1 MSLQTELSGLQAAQ
15 SNIDTIGNNVANVN
29 TVGFKSFSTQ
39 LSDQFSN
46 SLSDAMGGPVPGDGV
61 SLTGLS
67 QLFSEGALQ
76 QTGNPLDV
84 AVNGS
89 GFFQINT
96 SSGIAYTRD
105 GSFQVS
111 NDGYLVTADG
121 SQVMGF
127 TASGSSGAL
136 SPIQINTGSIPAA
149 ATSSLTM
156 NVNLPTSD
164 NAINTSATPFS
175 ISNASSYDESTTTT
189 VYDSLGTGLT
199 LTTYFTR
206 VSGSGSPDNWAT
218 HYELSSPTGSFVASG
233 AGPTLSFNSS
243 GQLTSGSGS
252 TGAITGLSDGAAA
265 LDITLNFKD
274 STLSSSEFGVASID
288 NNGDAG
294 GQFSGIAIQANGEVV
309 GQYTNGSTEVFG
321 TIALANFSNLEG
333 LQPLSQNNWQAT
345 TESGAPSIGTPTNT
359 GFGSL
364 ESGSLEGSNVD
375 LSSQLVDLIVA
386 QQAYQANVEGIQTD
400 QQDVERLLTI
410 Q

>member
-1 MSLQTELSGLQAAQ
+1 MALQTELSGLQAAQ

-67 QLFSEGALQ
+67 QLFTEGALQ

-89 GFFQINT
+89 GFFQVDT
-96 SSGIAYTRD
+96 SSGLAYTRD
-105 GSFQVS
+105 GSFEVS

-121 SQVMGF
+121 SKVMGF
-127 TASGSSGAL
+127 PTSGGSGAL
-136 SPIQINTGSIPAA
+136 SAIQINTGSLPAA
-149 ATSSLTM
+149 ATSAVTL

-175 ISNASSYDESTTTT
+175 IANASSYNESTTTT
-189 VYDSLGTGLT
+189 VYDSLGEGLT

-206 VSGSGSPDNWAT
+206 ASGSGTPDNWQT
-218 HYELSSPTGSFVASG
+218 HYQVTDPSGNFVASG

-252 TGAITGLSDGAAA
+252 TGAISGLADGAAP
-265 LDITLNFKD
+265 LNISLNFAGT
-274 STLSSSEFGVASID
+274 TLSSSDFGVASIT
-288 NNGDAG
+288 NNGNAG
-294 GQFSGIAIQANGEVV
+294 GQFSGIAIQANGQVI
-309 GQYTNGSTEVFG
+309 GQYTNGSTQVFG

-345 TESGAPSIGTPTNT
+345 TESGPPAVGTPSNT
-359 GFGSL
+359 GFGAL
-364 ESGSLEGSNVD
+364 QSGSLEGSNVD

-400 QQDVERLLTI
+400 QQDVQRLLTI

>member
-46 SLSDAMGGPVPGDGV
+46 SLSDAMGGPIPGDGV

-67 QLFSEGALQ
+67 QLFSEGALR

-89 GFFQINT
+89 GFFQVKT

-105 GSFQVS
+105 GSFQIS
-111 NDGYLVTADG
+111 NDGYLVAADG
-121 SQVMGF
+121 SKVQGF
-127 TASGSSGAL
+127 AASGSSGAL
-136 SPIQINTGSIPAA
+136 SSIQIDTGSIPAN
-149 ATSSLTM
+149 ATSALTLG
-156 NVNLPTSD
+156 VNLPTTD
-164 NAINTSATPFS
+164 GAINTVTTPFKTAD
-175 ISNASSYDESTTTT
+175 ASSYNESTTTT
-189 VYDSLGTGLT
+189 VYDSLGQGLT
-199 LTTYFTR
+199 LTSYFTR
-206 VSGSGSPDNWAT
+206 VSGSGAPDNWQT
-218 HYELSSPTGSFVASG
+218 HYQLTDAGGKFVASG

-252 TGAITGLSDGAAA
+252 TGAIGGLADGAASLNIA
-265 LDITLNFKD
+265 LNFKGT
-274 STLSSSEFGVASID
+274 TLSSSAFGVSTID
-288 NNGDAG
+288 DNGFAG
-294 GQFSGIAIQANGEVV
+294 GQFSGIAISPDGQVI
-309 GQYTNGSTEVFG
+309 GQYTNGSTQVFG

-345 TESGAPSIGTPTNT
+345 TESGQPTVGTPTNT
-359 GFGSL
+359 GFGAL
-364 ESGSLEGSNVD
+364 QSGSLEGSNVD
-375 LSSQLVDLIVA
+375 LSSQLVNLIVA
-386 QQAYQANVEGIQTD
+386 QQAYQANVQGIQVD
-400 QQDVERLLTI
+400 QQDVQRLLTI

>member
-127 TASGSSGAL
+127 ATSGSSGAL
-136 SPIQINTGSIPAA
+136 SPIQINTGSIAAA

-206 VSGSGSPDNWAT
+206 VSGSASPDDWAT
-218 HYELSSPTGSFVASG
+218 HYELSSPTGGFVASG

-252 TGAITGLSDGAAA
+252 TGTITGLSDGAAA

-274 STLSSSEFGVASID
+274 STLSSSGFGVASID
-288 NNGDAG
+288 NNGNAG
-294 GQFSGIAIQANGEVV
+294 GQFSGIALQANGEVV

-345 TESGAPSIGTPTNT
+345 TESGSPSIGTPTNT
-359 GFGSL
+359 GFGAL

-400 QQDVERLLTI
+400 QQDVQRLLTI

>member
-89 GFFQINT
+89 GFYQVLT

-105 GSFQVS
+105 GSFQIS
-111 NDGYLVTADG
+111 NNGFLVAADG
-121 SQVMGF
+121 SKVQGF
-127 TASGSSGAL
+127 PTSGSSGAL
-136 SPIQINTGSIPAA
+136 SSIQIDTGSVPAA
-149 ATSSLTM
+149 ATSALTF
-156 NVNLPTSD
+156 NVNLPTAD
-164 NAINTSATPFS
+164 NAINTVTTPFS
-175 ISNASSYDESTTTT
+175 LANANSYNESTTTT
-189 VYDSLGTGLT
+189 VYDSLGEGLT
-199 LTTYFTR
+199 ITSYFTR
-206 VSGSGSPDNWAT
+206 VSGSGTPDKWAT
-218 HYELSSPTGSFVASG
+218 HYQVTDPTGKFVASG

-243 GQLTSGSGS
+243 GQLTAGSGS
-252 TGAITGLSDGAAA
+252 IGPIGGLTDGAAA
-265 LDITLNFKD
+265 LNITLNFKGT
-274 STLSSSEFGVASID
+274 TLSSSGFGVASIT
-288 NNGDAG
+288 NNGNSG
-294 GQFSGIAIQANGEVV
+294 GQFSGIAIQADGQVI

-345 TESGAPSIGTPTNT
+345 TESGPPSVGTPTNT
-359 GFGSL
+359 GFGAL

-400 QQDVERLLTI
+400 QQDVQRLLTI

>member
-67 QLFSEGALQ
+67 QLFTEGALQ

-89 GFFQINT
+89 GFFQVDT
-96 SSGIAYTRD
+96 SSGVAYTRD
-105 GSFQVS
+105 GSFQIS

-121 SQVMGF
+121 SNVMGF
-127 TASGSSGAL
+127 PTSGGSGAL
-136 SPIQINTGSIPAA
+136 SAIQINTGSIPAT
-149 ATSSLTM
+149 ATSSLAVDV
-156 NVNLPTSD
+156 NVPTSD
-164 NAINTSATPFS
+164 NAIDTSGSPFS
-175 ISNASSYDESTTTT
+175 VTNPNSYNESTTTT
-189 VYDSLGTGLT
+189 VYDSLGEGLT

-206 VSGSGSPDNWAT
+206 VSGSGTPDNWQT
-218 HYELSSPTGSFVASG
+218 NYQVTDPSGNFVASG
-233 AGPTLSFNSS
+233 AGPTLTFNSS
-243 GQLTSGSGS
+243 GQLTAGSGS
-252 TGAITGLSDGAAA
+252 IGPITGLADGAAP
-265 LDITLNFKD
+265 LNITLNFKGT
-274 STLSSSEFGVASID
+274 TLSSSGFGVASVT
-288 NNGDAG
+288 NNGNGG
-294 GQFSGIAIQANGEVV
+294 GQFSGVAIQANGQVI

-321 TIALANFSNLEG
+321 TIALANFSNLQG
-333 LQPLSQNNWQAT
+333 LQPLSQNNWLAT
-345 TESGAPSIGTPTNT
+345 TESGPPAIGTPTNT
-359 GFGSL
+359 GFGAL
-364 ESGSLEGSNVD
+364 QSGSLEGSNVD

-400 QQDVERLLTI
+400 QQDVERLLTV

>member
-1 MSLQTELSGLQAAQ
+1 MALQTELSGLQAAQ

-29 TVGFKSFSTQ
+29 TVGFKGFSTQ

-46 SLSDAMGGPVPGDGV
+46 SLSDAMGGPIPGDGV

-67 QLFSEGALQ
+67 QLFTEGALQ

-89 GFFQINT
+89 GFFQVDT

-105 GSFQVS
+105 GAFQVS
-111 NDGYLVTADG
+111 NDSYLVSADG
-121 SQVMGF
+121 SKVQGF
-127 TASGSSGAL
+127 ATSGGSGAL
-136 SPIQINTGSIPAA
+136 SSIHINTGSVPAV
-149 ATSSLTM
+149 ATSALTL
-156 NVNLPTSD
+156 NINLPTSD

-175 ISNASSYDESTTTT
+175 LTNASSYNESTTTT
-189 VYDSLGTGLT
+189 AYDSLGEGLT
-199 LTTYFTR
+199 VTTYFTR

-218 HYELSSPTGSFVASG
+218 HFQVTDPSGNFVASG

-252 TGAITGLSDGAAA
+252 TGSISGLADGAATLNIA
-265 LDITLNFKD
+265 LDFNG
-274 STLSSSEFGVASID
+274 STLSSSGFGVASVA
-288 NNGDAG
+288 NNGNAG
-294 GQFSGIAIQANGEVV
+294 GQFAGIAIQANGQVV
-309 GQYTNGSTEVFG
+309 GQYTNGSTQTFG

-345 TESGAPSIGTPTNT
+345 TESGPPAVGTPTNT

-364 ESGSLEGSNVD
+364 QSGSLEGSNVD
-375 LSSQLVDLIVA
+375 LSSQLVNLIVA

-400 QQDVERLLTI
+400 QQDVQRLLTI